1 MQRSD
6 YFSAAETAS
15 CFVPRSGDVGPKHG
29 SGFWTTTHDFQSL
42 DRKNDPNW
50 PQLTITSCPFSPP
63 YLPDRVHRIGQSM
76 WEYILREPWVLV
88 FWWKFQHWTQALQ
101 APLCVL
107 GCQLAWARA
116 AASRLPP
123 GNAPLG
129 RDWWQLRELFGDVM
143 TVGSLGST
151 GYSGLSAN
159 FMAIFQQSDIR
170 EILNH
175 REWIIIKPSKNEV
188 LLLLGFYAARASPSF
203 TISRS
208 VRKPTVPGHFDLAE
222 DFKIP
227 PGRSAASY
235 LGISAINPSDRLS
248 W

>member
-1 MQRSD
+1 MFCSKVWWCWSKTWKWFLD
-6 YFSAAETAS
+6 HH
-15 CFVPRSGDVGPKHG
+15 PRLPEPRQEK
-29 SGFWTTTHDFQSL
+29 
-42 DRKNDPNW
+42 W
-50 PQLTITSCPFSPP
+50 PQLAPTDNYFLSFFSA
-63 YLPDRVHRIGQSM
+63 ISSWQST
-76 WEYILREPWVLV
+76 P
-88 FWWKFQHWTQALQ
+88 HWTKHVGIYLAWALGFSLLMEIS
-101 APLCVL
+101 ALDSGTSSTTCVL

-159 FMAIFQQSDIR
+159 FMAIFQQSDIT